1 MGSLMD
7 DHPSSQDYD
16 SPLSL
21 LNEAVDLTEDQIC
34 LIDSTGAKLTE
45 LHLASLRRGIPVI
58 TANKKPASDSYDAY
72 AEIQRLGRRK
82 RLLYWYETTAGAGLP
97 VISTLQDLVLT
108 GDTVLEI
115 SGCLSGTLGY
125 ICSQLDTGRPFSEIV
140 NEASEQGYTE
150 PDPRDDLNGMDVA
163 RKALILA
170 REIGCKLNISD
181 VQIESM
187 VSDEL
192 EAAESVDAF
201 MDQLPSVDNSYRLLV
216 EESRS
221 KGQVLRY
228 LATVKDGRCD
238 VRLRSVPADSP
249 AGSLSGPDNLVVYR
263 TARYSDNPLVIRG
276 PGAGPDVTAA
286 GLFADL
292 IRAASVYRL

>member
-1 MGSLMD
+1 
-7 DHPSSQDYD
+7 
-16 SPLSL
+16 
-21 LNEAVDLTEDQIC
+21 
-34 LIDSTGAKLTE
+34 
-45 LHLASLRRGIPVI
+45 
-58 TANKKPASDSYDAY
+58 
-72 AEIQRLGRRK
+72 
-82 RLLYWYETTAGAGLP
+82 
-97 VISTLQDLVLT
+97 
-108 GDTVLEI
+108 
-115 SGCLSGTLGY
+115 
-125 ICSQLDTGRPFSEIV
+125 
-140 NEASEQGYTE
+140 
-150 PDPRDDLNGMDVA
+150 MDVA

-292 IRAASVYRL
+292 VRAASVYRL